1 MDEIVI
7 EYMNVELSLSDICER
22 CQVDD
27 QTVIRLVNLGV
38 AEPQGGQYSE
48 WRFSA
53 SGYLLIKKALR
64 LQRDLALNDEGV
76 ALAIDLLERLQDANS
91 EIEYLRQRLARWES

>member
-1 MDEIVI
+1 MDEII
-7 EYMNVELSLSDICER
+7 IDYQNVELSLADICER
-22 CQVDD
+22 CFVDD
-27 QTVIRLVNLGV
+27 QAVIRLVNLGV
-38 AEPQGGQYSE
+38 VAPQGAQYSE

-76 ALAIDLLERLQDANS
+76 ALAMDLLERLQEANS